1 MKRFLSI
8 LKATYYS
15 SLSISFSKRQK
26 KMRSPFIPQLISG
39 IILVFYF
46 AFLFYESASNIG
58 KLNISNQSIF
68 EYVDIYFTCIIFFGL
83 FMSIAISPSIYFYKG
98 DEAFLPLPIKGRELF
113 LAKYLI
119 NIYYSF
125 IYGGTSLLALSI
137 ITCISFNL
145 PFYCYILGIL
155 ASIIETLLLS
165 FISFIVALFFST
177 FIHFKTSKVALS
189 LYSTIFALIGVLGF
203 IFSIFFSIEGNDIA
217 SIENSIHTI
226 YSNLTFIN
234 WIAYIPSKVILVNSP
249 IDLQFVGYG
258 LIVLVVTGII
268 TFLLADKFYL
278 TRLYSTSSHHKKKK
292 TSHIDKVFSLAMKHP
307 FLFFIRRE
315 FYSLSRNSQL
325 FISSLIYSI
334 IMLISGISL
343 LSFFAFSQELALP
356 KNILFIVVFALVLTA
371 SLQPYLS
378 YISLPLEGKSF
389 YLIKTMPFKSSSYIF
404 SKIVFGFIYT
414 GLINIILFSVFL
426 PLLSFDIYTIILSI
440 PFSIVYS
447 FSSNLLYLLISI
459 FFSHFDYNNPIEI
472 LQKGWGNA
480 IVIIA
485 NYLFPA
491 LSLITIITFSLFL
504 PNMLYLAVIID
515 IVFYLGIDI
524 LLYFLVKKSFSHLL
538 NKDVTI

>member
-189 LYSTIFALIGVLGF
+189 LYSLIFALIGVLGF
-203 IFSIFFSIEGNDIA
+203 IFSISFSIEGNDIA

-234 WIAYIPSKVILVNSP
+234 WIAYISSKVILVNSP

-258 LIVLVVTGII
+258 LLVLVVTGII
-268 TFLLADKFYL
+268 TFLKELNI
-278 TRLYSTSSHHKKKK
+278 S
-292 TSHIDKVFSLAMKHP
+292 DKVFSLAMKHP